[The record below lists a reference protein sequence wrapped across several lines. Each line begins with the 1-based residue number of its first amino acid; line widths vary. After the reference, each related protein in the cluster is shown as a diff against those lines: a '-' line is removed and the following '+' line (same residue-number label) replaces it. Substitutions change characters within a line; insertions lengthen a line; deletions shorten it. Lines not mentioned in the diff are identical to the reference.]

1 MIPPVIPK
9 SCLGLFAAI
18 AFLTFI
24 VSRAAAA
31 DATNA
36 VPITNAVPMS
46 AADQAWN
53 RLVEARAARPEPLKQ
68 LPDRMYTDKE
78 MHNYYQG
85 LADWAGGIA
94 DMARQFYTLYP
105 DHPQA
110 GAAQEGYFATLHQ
123 AVELGGTNRIPEL
136 EALTAERLKDPKL
149 NEEARFKISLSLLQS
164 VVSGRQYESD
174 DAMRAELE
182 TRARAL
188 ADQYPKRPEGC
199 DYLMKIARRAKPE
212 KMMALAREV
221 MSRTSDEAIK
231 RECRGLVNRGEAVN
245 HPLDLKLTSAKGD
258 PLNLEK
264 FRGKVVV
271 LLFWDSRAKWGSK
284 SVWVVNNLYKSFHSK
299 GLEVWGLN
307 FDEDTNR
314 VNEVL
319 KDIPVE
325 WPQYLD
331 GLAGRT
337 LETRFGVHT
346 LPMCWFVD
354 KKGVLRELTGEGEEE
369 VITQRLLA
377 EP

>member
-1 MIPPVIPK
+1 MIPPVTPK
-9 SCLGLFAAI
+9 NCLRLLAAI
-18 AFLTFI
+18 AFLNFI
-24 VSRAAAA
+24 VSRSAAA

-36 VPITNAVPMS
+36 VPATNTVPVS
-46 AADQAWN
+46 AADQAWK
-53 RLVEARAARPEPLKQ
+53 RLVQAREARPEPLKQ

-78 MHNYYQG
+78 IHDYYRGQ
-85 LADWAGGIA
+85 ANWAGEVA
-94 DMARQFYTLYP
+94 DMARQFYALYP

-110 GAAQEGYFATLHQ
+110 KEAREGYFAMLHQ
-123 AVELGGTNRIPEL
+123 SVELGGTNRIAEL

-149 NEEARFKISLSLLQS
+149 DDETKFKLSLSLLQS
-164 VVSGRQYESD
+164 MVSGRQYEGD

-199 DYLMKIARRAKPE
+199 DYLMKIARRAGPG
-212 KMMALAREV
+212 KMSALAREV
-221 MSRTSDEAIK
+221 MTRTTDEAIK
-231 RECRGLVNRGEAVN
+231 HECQGLIRRAEAVN
-245 HPLDLKLTSAKGD
+245 KPLDLKLTSMNGQRLD
-258 PLNLEK
+258 LEK
-264 FRGKVVV
+264 LHGKVVI

-284 SVWVVNNLYKSFHSK
+284 SVWVVNNLYQTYHSK

-314 VNEVL
+314 VNNVL
-319 KDIPVE
+319 KDIPVK

-331 GLAGRT
+331 VPAGRT
-337 LETRFGVHT
+337 VQTRFGVHT

-354 KKGVLRELTGEGEEE
+354 KKGVVRELNSEGEQE
-369 VITQRLLA
+369 VITEKLLA